1 MQMTGSELLC
11 ASKVGTMRL
20 PVGNPVRAWLRP
32 VGSGA
37 ADAALLTEWRNQ
49 FVTAFLT
56 EFEATEERTLH
67 WLMQTVAQDETRIL
81 FMLDLPDGKPVGYL
95 GLAFIDWEAGRGEAD
110 AVVRGAEVPRGLMA
124 AALRTAL
131 DWASGPLGLKEL
143 GVRVRSDNSALAF
156 YEKVGFR
163 EIKRVPMQRVE
174 SPGMVAWVE
183 NSTAV
188 DAKLSLVH
196 MVWTG

>member
-1 MQMTGSELLC
+1 MTGRELLR
-11 ASKVGTMRL
+11 ASKMGTMCL
-20 PVGNPVRAWLRP
+20 PVGEPIRAWLRP
-32 VGSGA
+32 AGSDA
-37 ADAALLTEWRNQ
+37 ADAARLTEWRNR

-67 WLMQTVAQDETRIL
+67 WLMETVAPDETRIL
-81 FMLDLPDGKPVGYL
+81 FMLDLPDGETVGYL

-110 AVVRGAEVPRGLMA
+110 AVVRGADAPGRLMTV
-124 AALRTAL
+124 ALRTAL

-174 SPGMVAWVE
+174 SPGMVVWVE
-183 NSTAV
+183 NPTAV

-196 MVWTG
+196 MAWAG

>member
-1 MQMTGSELLC
+1 MTGRELLR
-11 ASKVGTMRL
+11 ASKMGTMRL
-20 PVGNPVRAWLRP
+20 PVGEPIRAWLRP
-32 VGSGA
+32 AGSDA
-37 ADAALLTEWRNQ
+37 ADAARLTEWRNR

-67 WLMQTVAQDETRIL
+67 WLMETVAPDETRIL
-81 FMLDLPDGKPVGYL
+81 FMLDLPDGETVGYL

-110 AVVRGAEVPRGLMA
+110 AVVRGAEAPGRLMTV
-124 AALRTAL
+124 ALRPAL

-183 NSTAV
+183 DPTMAE
-188 DAKLSLVH
+188 AKLSLVH
-196 MVWTG
+196 MAWTG

>member
-1 MQMTGSELLC
+1 MTGRELLR
-11 ASKVGTMRL
+11 ASKMGTMRL
-20 PVGNPVRAWLRP
+20 PVGEPIRAWLRP
-32 VGSGA
+32 AGSDA
-37 ADAALLTEWRNQ
+37 ADAARLTEWRNR

-67 WLMQTVAQDETRIL
+67 WLMETVAPDETRIL
-81 FMLDLPDGKPVGYL
+81 FMLDLPDGETVGYL

-110 AVVRGAEVPRGLMA
+110 AVVRGAEAPGRLMT

-174 SPGMVAWVE
+174 SPGMVVWVE
-183 NSTAV
+183 NPTAV

-196 MVWTG
+196 MAWAG